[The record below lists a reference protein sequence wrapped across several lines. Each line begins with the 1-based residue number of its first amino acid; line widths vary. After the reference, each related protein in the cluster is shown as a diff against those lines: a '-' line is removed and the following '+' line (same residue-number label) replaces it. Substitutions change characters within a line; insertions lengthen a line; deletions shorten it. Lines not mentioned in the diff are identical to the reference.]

1 MPTTTTHSETSD
13 IITIRLM
20 LLIFISKSDS
30 IHKGGQFERF
40 HLIALETEMLGIDGI
55 CSNS

>member
-1 MPTTTTHSETSD
+1 MSD
-13 IITIRLM
+13 IVTIILM